1 MVHKT
6 RLKNFS
12 ALKRECYALLDLSSP
27 VTPSTSSCL
36 GLLFLLRSIQTD
48 ILSYDLFGWS
58 TKITLLNRNYFF
70 FQNYIFVLKL
80 LLQQKLLFWAKITFL
95 NRNYLFKPNLLLRLL
110 RQKLLFWAKITFLNR
125 SYLFKPN
132 LLLRQKLLFWTKII
146 FLNVNYF
153 FEPKLL
159 FWTEITFLNR
169 NYF

>member
-1 MVHKT
+1 MYWKAKT

-80 LLQQKLLFWAKITFL
+80 LL
-95 NRNYLFKPNLLLRLL
+95 